1 MVAEPVDASRLE
13 TPLDF
18 TPPSDSS
25 VEKEVIGQI
34 LEAIYTSKNPVLL
47 ADVITARFHCTPEVR
62 KLVDITQFPVSP
74 PLKSQANSQ
83 VLRHKSWKRD
93 N

>member
-83 VLRHKSWKRD
+83 VIRHKSRKRD